1 MEMPE
6 NVTRIERNPDAT
18 RQRILEAAFMEIY
31 RNGYQGMRLD
41 EVLSVTGLT
50 KGALY
55 HHFPNKLA
63 LGYAVVDEVILP
75 TIEAMWLQPLKN
87 SSDPLLGLMTVIEQ
101 LPDMK
106 PPEMIQY
113 GCPVNNLAQEMSPL
127 DEGFRKR
134 LDYIF
139 RIWHDATEQALERA
153 RQQGHI
159 RDDLNCDE
167 IATFILAAVEG
178 CIGIAKNAQSTERLR
193 VCNRGLVDYLRCLQV

>member
-1 MEMPE
+1 
-6 NVTRIERNPDAT
+6 
-18 RQRILEAAFMEIY
+18 
-31 RNGYQGMRLD
+31 
-41 EVLSVTGLT
+41 
-50 KGALY
+50 
-55 HHFPNKLA
+55 
-63 LGYAVVDEVILP
+63 
-75 TIEAMWLQPLKN
+75 
-87 SSDPLLGLMTVIEQ
+87 
-101 LPDMK
+101 
-106 PPEMIQY
+106 
-113 GCPVNNLAQEMSPL
+113 MSPL